1 MELIG
6 KVVAIPAAETF
17 TTKQSTNYSKRSLV
31 LSDPSNPQRLI
42 CVDFTEKKI
51 ALLDNEN
58 LKAGKFVTVQVDIE
72 SKQVNGQW
80 FTNLRGWRIDL

>member
-6 KVVAIPAAETF
+6 KVVAIPAAVSF
-17 TTKQSTNYSKRSLV
+17 TTKQSTNYTKRSLI

-42 CVDFTEKKI
+42 CIDFTEKKVT
-51 ALLDNEN
+51 LLDNEQ
-58 LKAGKFVTVQVDIE
+58 LKTGKFVTVQVDIE
-72 SKQVNGQW
+72 SKQINGQW